1 MVNQEAGGAA
11 RFNVAMAVDS
21 FRLYIFG
28 RLRGVTRERLRR
40 AAEALGGRLV
50 RRPSARVTLVALG
63 CRSAPA
69 ALGDGTIVVL
79 PTGLSRDVEV
89 VSELQVK
96 RRLGLLPSEA
106 QIDGEF
112 CAADLARAAGL
123 SPHTVLSLSRYD
135 VLDGAGGRY
144 GFRDLRAAR
153 EVKRLLDR
161 DYTLSEI
168 VEAATALRQFG
179 RGLFDTSLSDAPWG
193 EILQHSPG
201 RLARL
206 NGQYLL
212 PLDEPY
218 QSADELFE
226 QAEDHERAGD
236 LAGAERLYR
245 RAAASDR
252 SDPVIPFNLGNVLD
266 AMGRT
271 RDAAFAFRQ
280 AIARDASFAEAWM
293 NLAALHERARE
304 SAETERCL
312 RKAVEAQPDYG
323 EAVFSLASFL
333 TRRQKYHEAL
343 QLWDRFVALVS
354 DASDLERARRQRM
367 LCRLG
372 VADQPAGIAAAPAES
387 PPVRGR

>member
-1 MVNQEAGGAA
+1 
-11 RFNVAMAVDS
+11 MAVDS

-28 RLRGVTRERLRR
+28 RLHGVTRERLSR
-40 AAEALGGRLV
+40 AADDLGGRLV
-50 RRPSARVTLVALG
+50 RRPGARVTLVALG

-69 ALGDGTIVVL
+69 ALGEGTVVVL
-79 PTGLSRDVEV
+79 PMGLSRDVEV
-89 VSELQVK
+89 VSELQAK
-96 RRLGLLPSEA
+96 RRLGLLPPET
-106 QIDGEF
+106 QVHGEF
-112 CAADLARAAGL
+112 SAADLARAAGL
-123 SPHTVLSLSRYD
+123 SPQTVLSLSRYD

-161 DYTLSEI
+161 DYRLSDI
-168 VEAATALRQFG
+168 IEAATALRRFG

-193 EILQHSPG
+193 ETLQHSPG

-212 PLDEPY
+212 PLDEPF

-226 QAEDHERAGD
+226 QAEEHERAGD
-236 LAGAERLYR
+236 LASAERLYR
-245 RAAASDR
+245 RASAADR

-271 RDAAFAFRQ
+271 LEAGFAFRH
-280 AIARDASFAEAWM
+280 AIGRDPSFAEAWM
-293 NLAALHERARE
+293 NLAALHERARQ
-304 SAETERCL
+304 SVETERCL
-312 RKAVEAQPDYG
+312 RNALEARPDYR
-323 EAVFSLASFL
+323 EAVFSLASLL
-333 TRRQKYHEAL
+333 TRRRKYREAL
-343 QLWDRFVALVS
+343 QLWDRFVALAP

-372 VADQPAGIAAAPAES
+372 AADQLAGVAASPSAES
-387 PPVRGR
+387 PP